1 MGSSAMGFLLTLI
14 NGAKG
19 QHGPAVYMESSAIWV
34 GHMAAKVY
42 CYRMF

>member
-1 MGSSAMGFLLTLI
+1 MGFLLTLT
-14 NGAKG
+14 NGAKR

-34 GHMAAKVY
+34 GHMVAKAY